1 MINGKNI
8 IDAEMLKVLTEKSS
22 SRSNYRKS
30 HYRNTKNV
38 KLVTNKKGIQ
48 LNANCLL
55 SDSPCF
61 LVNKLEHVLGRW
73 VSPCTV
79 MSKLNKYEQMGW
91 GGEIGTLYSL
101 PLDRQNNR
109 HTFPLKKRVTWVS
122 LFFDTSMNVLLYNFI
137 M

>member
-1 MINGKNI
+1 MISGKNI
-8 IDAEMLKVLTEKSS
+8 IDAEMLKVLTAKSS

-30 HYRNTKNV
+30 HCKNRKNV
-38 KLVTNKKGIQ
+38 KLAANKKGFW

-79 MSKLNKYEQMGW
+79 MSKLNKFEQTGWGW
-91 GGEIGTLYSL
+91 GGRD
-101 PLDRQNNR
+101 PVQ
-109 HTFPLKKRVTWVS
+109 PPP
-122 LFFDTSMNVLLYNFI
+122 
-137 M
+137 